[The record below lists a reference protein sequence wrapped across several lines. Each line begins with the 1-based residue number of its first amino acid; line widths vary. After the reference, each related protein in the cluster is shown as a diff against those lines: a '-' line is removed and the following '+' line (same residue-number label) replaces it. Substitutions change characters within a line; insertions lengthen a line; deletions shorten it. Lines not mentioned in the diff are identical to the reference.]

1 MQHPQQG
8 ASTHRPRRLRVKRS
22 PVEKA
27 MPYDTALPLL
37 QESASAE
44 ASEGA
49 SPHRSTQSGQC
60 TVQPDR
66 ARDSVPVLAGTRHP
80 QPTQSAGYLFERGLF
95 KVCMVCSG
103 SGFRVSNGRMQAS
116 AQQSDRSARAHAVRL
131 GSLPASPA
139 LHARCLAEWGGARQ
153 RRLASRSGRRGG
165 LRLGLGL
172 GLFAWFV
179 FGLGLSWVC
188 RQLRRKALGERCEK
202 FAKWVGF
209 VAEKP
214 D

>member
-8 ASTHRPRRLRVKRS
+8 ASTHRPLRLRVKRS

-60 TVQPDR
+60 TFQPDR

-80 QPTQSAGYLFERGLF
+80 QPAQSAGYLLDRLF
-95 KVCMVCSG
+95 RVCMVCSG

-116 AQQSDRSARAHAVRL
+116 AQQWGRSARAHAVRL
-131 GSLPASPA
+131 GSRPASPA

-172 GLFAWFV
+172 GLGLFVFAWFV

-188 RQLRRKALGERCEK
+188 RQLRRK
-202 FAKWVGF
+202 V
-209 VAEKP
+209 
-214 D
+214 

>member
-8 ASTHRPRRLRVKRS
+8 ASTHRPRRLRVKRA

-27 MPYDTALPLL
+27 LPYDTALPLL

-60 TVQPDR
+60 TVHPDR
-66 ARDSVPVLAGTRHP
+66 ARESVPVLAGTRHP
-80 QPTQSAGYLFERGLF
+80 QPTQSAGYLL
-95 KVCMVCSG
+95 
-103 SGFRVSNGRMQAS
+103 
-116 AQQSDRSARAHAVRL
+116 D
-131 GSLPASPA
+131 
-139 LHARCLAEWGGARQ
+139 
-153 RRLASRSGRRGG
+153 
-165 LRLGLGL
+165 L
-172 GLFAWFV
+172 GLFRVFILVYGFWLLTV
-179 FGLGLSWVC
+179 FGLSATPTEGLV
-188 RQLRRKALGERCEK
+188 ERCEK
-202 FAKWVGF
+202 FAKGAGF

>member
-8 ASTHRPRRLRVKRS
+8 ASTHRPLRLRVKRD

-60 TVQPDR
+60 TVQADR

-80 QPTQSAGYLFERGLF
+80 QPTQSAGYLLRGLF
-95 KVCMVCSG
+95 RVCMVC
-103 SGFRVSNGRMQAS
+103 F
-116 AQQSDRSARAHAVRL
+116 
-131 GSLPASPA
+131 
-139 LHARCLAEWGGARQ
+139 
-153 RRLASRSGRRGG
+153 
-165 LRLGLGL
+165 
-172 GLFAWFV
+172 WFGV
-179 FGLGLSWVC
+179 VLGLS
-188 RQLRRKALGERCEK
+188 ATPTESLGERCEK
-202 FAKWVGF
+202 FAKGAEF